1 MFNKTSSN
9 SLNNNIGNTS
19 KNNQKISQEQLY
31 DMLISKEP
39 SWQAIIYD
47 LIRTE
52 QLDPW
57 DIDIEILAEKYL
69 ERLQFLQQENV
80 FFISSKVLLAAALL
94 LKIKSEILHENIQ
107 AIDEMLFDKKKA
119 KYDEIVNNS
128 IIDFV
133 LEDEHYEIL
142 PKTPLPRNR
151 KITLQELMSALE
163 RAMKTEHRRI
173 RKELIR
179 NRANYEINFV
189 LPKKK
194 IDIREKIKELYQKIK
209 NFFSKNKDKKLT
221 FTELVGTDREERIAC
236 FLPILHL
243 DFQEKII
250 LEQPTHFDE
259 IEIYLH
265 KNSPLALIKE
275 AMDARKLAEA
285 KEAQAFKE
293 LEKEENIIK

>member
-1 MFNKTSSN
+1 MFNQKPENIFSN
-9 SLNNNIGNTS
+9 LNNIKNTKN

-31 DMLISKEP
+31 DMLISKEL

-69 ERLQFLQQENV
+69 ERLQFLQQENI

-94 LKIKSEILHENIQ
+94 LKIKSEMLYKNMQ
-107 AIDEMLFDKKKA
+107 SIDEILFDKKKI
-119 KYDEIVNNS
+119 KCDEIVNNS

-133 LEDEHYEIL
+133 VGDEHYELL
-142 PKTPLPRNR
+142 PRTPLPRNR

-173 RKELIR
+173 RKELIK

-293 LEKEENIIK
+293 LEKE

>member
-1 MFNKTSSN
+1 MLKNMSN
-9 SLNNNIGNTS
+9 SNGKNGNN
-19 KNNQKISQEQLY
+19 KNGQKISQEQLY
-31 DMLISKEP
+31 DMLISKEL
-39 SWQAIIYD
+39 SWQAILYD

-57 DIDIEILAEKYL
+57 DIDIGILAEKYL
-69 ERLQFLQQENV
+69 ERLQILQQENV
-80 FFISSKVLLAAALL
+80 FFLSSKVLLAAALL
-94 LKIKSEILHENIQ
+94 LKIKSEILHENILS
-107 AIDEMLFDKKKA
+107 IDEILFDKKKG

-133 LEDEHYEIL
+133 SGDEHYELL
-142 PKTPLPRNR
+142 PRTPLPRNR
-151 KITLQELMSALE
+151 KITLQELMSALD

-173 RKELIR
+173 RKEIIK
-179 NRANYEINFV
+179 NRANYDINIV

-209 NFFSKNKDKKLT
+209 SFFSKNKDKKLT

-243 DFQEKII
+243 DFQEKIN
-250 LEQPTHFDE
+250 LEQPVHFDE

-265 KNSPLALIKE
+265 KSSPLALVKE
-275 AMDARKLAEA
+275 AMDARKIAEA
-285 KEAQAFKE
+285 KEAQALQE
-293 LEKEENIIK
+293 LEKEETY